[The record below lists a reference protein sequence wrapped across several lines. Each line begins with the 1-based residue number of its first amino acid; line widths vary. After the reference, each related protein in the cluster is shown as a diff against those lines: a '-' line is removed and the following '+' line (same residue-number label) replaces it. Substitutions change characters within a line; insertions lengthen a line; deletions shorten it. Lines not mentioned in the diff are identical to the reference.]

1 MFFLILIISFSTS
14 WAQIDFPDNQ
24 TYRRNILNPE
34 KDSFCPRLEGSY
46 PEHCCPY
53 KQKGPRPCYYF
64 NTDSVGVGTN
74 GQGVSCV
81 NGVDQTVPCCNRGTR
96 SCIRDIVVKQFIQRQ
111 IKRPYPNSTSS
122 TKRCGF
128 EACPFP
134 QYWKNDNLS
143 GKAVSH
149 EDPSGR
155 LCSVVVLE
163 DQCTN
168 TDLPNCGSLSRCPV
182 PLPDP
187 GPQPDPNPGPGP
199 GPGPGPMPDPGPNP
213 QPDPGPNPNP
223 NPNPQPDPAPNP
235 TPDPDPVI
243 PPG

>member
-1 MFFLILIISFSTS
+1 MKLLLILTIFFSTFVT

-24 TYRRNILNPE
+24 TYRRNIVNPE

-53 KQKGPRPCYYF
+53 KQKGPRACYYF
-64 NTDSVGVGTN
+64 NTDSVGVGSN
-74 GQGVSCV
+74 GTATSCV
-81 NGVDQTVPCCNRGTR
+81 NGVNETVECCNRGTR

-111 IKRPYPNSTSS
+111 IKRPYPSSAST

-149 EDPSGR
+149 DDPSGR

-163 DQCTN
+163 DQCATSG
-168 TDLPNCGSLSRCPV
+168 LPNCGSLSACPI
-182 PLPDP
+182 
-187 GPQPDPNPGPGP
+187 PQPDPTPNPDPGPGP
-199 GPGPGPMPDPGPNP
+199 GPLPPGPGPDPTPSPGPTP
-213 QPDPGPNPNP
+213 EPTPTPT
-223 NPNPQPDPAPNP
+223 PNP
-235 TPDPDPVI
+235 TPDPDPFI